1 MRIDPIILGH
11 NQFIGVDHLLQDRAR
26 NRTERFSDIQ
36 KILDVVKF
44 FYDLGGT
51 GMMLSTHP
59 KAMTIME
66 AIGSEPDLSKKLN
79 LYPLIPYAQGYVR
92 RANEMGVVGMLN
104 ERLKPASTYTKFKI
118 LLKGGVS
125 ILRKDFLNILSTLI
139 DVEMLPFKGFNVGA
153 VFLHNVLTDLALS
166 LKAQSIFEF
175 FIEYIED
182 NYGVLPAFGTMNFAR
197 LVESFDE
204 WGIKK
209 PLIMASFNRAGF
221 QMNPS
226 IEECERCL
234 REYDVD
240 VLAMST
246 LAAGY
251 LKPKDAYEYLF
262 SLPNIE
268 SVVVGVSTKEHAEE
282 TFGVI
287 RRYEGVS
294 KL

>member
-1 MRIDPIILGH
+1 
-11 NQFIGVDHLLQDRAR
+11 
-26 NRTERFSDIQ
+26 
-36 KILDVVKF
+36 
-44 FYDLGGT
+44 
-51 GMMLSTHP
+51 MMLSTHP
-59 KAMTIME
+59 KARTIME
-66 AIGSEPDLSKKLN
+66 AIGSEAELSKNLN

-92 RANEMGVVGMLN
+92 RANEMGVVGMLKDAL
-104 ERLKPASTYTKFKI
+104 EPASTSMKFRI

-125 ILRKDFLNILSTLI
+125 VLRKDFLNILSTLI
-139 DVEMLPFKGFNVGA
+139 DVEMLPFKESNVMA

-175 FIEYIED
+175 YVDYIKD
-182 NYGVLPAFGTMNFAR
+182 TYGVIPAFGTMNFAR
-197 LVESFDE
+197 LVKGFDE
-204 WGIKK
+204 WGIEK
-209 PLIMASFNRAGF
+209 PLIMASFNRASF

-226 IEECERCL
+226 RVECERCL
-234 REYDVD
+234 REYDVN

-251 LKPKDAYEYLF
+251 LKPKQAYEYLF

-287 RRYEGVS
+287 RGYGGKR
-294 KL
+294 L

>member
-11 NQFIGVDHLLQDRAR
+11 NQFIGVDHLSQDRAR
-26 NRTERFSDIQ
+26 NRTERFGDIQ
-36 KILDVVKF
+36 KILDVVKS
-44 FYDLGGT
+44 FYELGGT

-66 AIGSEPDLSKKLN
+66 AIGSEAELSKNLN

-92 RANEMGVVGMLN
+92 KANEMGVVGMLKDAL
-104 ERLKPASTYTKFKI
+104 EPASTAMKFKI

-125 ILRKDFLNILSTLI
+125 LLRKDFLKVLSTLI
-139 DVEMLPFKGFNVGA
+139 DVEMLPFKGFNVRA

-166 LKAQSIFEF
+166 LKGQSIFEF
-175 FIEYIED
+175 YIDYIKD
-182 NYGVLPAFGTMNFAR
+182 NYGAVPAFGTMNFAR
-197 LVESFDE
+197 LVESFDG

-209 PLIMASFNRAGF
+209 PLIMASFNKAGF

-226 IEECERCL
+226 REECEKCL
-234 REYDVD
+234 REHDVD

-251 LKPKDAYEYLF
+251 LKPKEAYGYLF

-282 TFGVI
+282 TFGI
-287 RRYEGVS
+287 IQSHREGE
-294 KL
+294 

>member
-1 MRIDPIILGH
+1 
-11 NQFIGVDHLLQDRAR
+11 
-26 NRTERFSDIQ
+26 
-36 KILDVVKF
+36 
-44 FYDLGGT
+44 
-51 GMMLSTHP
+51 
-59 KAMTIME
+59 MTIME
-66 AIGSEPDLSKKLN
+66 AIGSDAELSKKLN

-92 RANEMGVVGMLN
+92 KANEKGVVGMVTDAL
-104 ERLKPASTYTKFKI
+104 EPASTSMKFKI

-139 DVEMLPFKGFNVGA
+139 DVEMLPFKGFNIRA

-175 FIEYIED
+175 YMDYIKD
-182 NYGVLPAFGTMNFAR
+182 NYGVVPAFGTMNFAR
-197 LVESFDE
+197 LVKSFDG

-209 PLIMASFNRAGF
+209 PLIMASFNKAGF

-226 IEECERCL
+226 REECERCL

-251 LKPKDAYEYLF
+251 LKPKEAYEYLF

>member
-1 MRIDPIILGH
+1 MRIDPIVLGH
-11 NQFIGVDHLLQDRAR
+11 NQFIGVDHLSQDRAR
-26 NRTERFSDIQ
+26 NRTARFSDIQ
-36 KILDVVKF
+36 KILDVVKS

-66 AIGSEPDLSKKLN
+66 AIGSEPELSKNFN

-92 RANEMGVVGMLN
+92 KANEMGVVGMLKDAL
-104 ERLKPASTYTKFKI
+104 EPASTAMKFKI

-125 ILRKDFLNILSTLI
+125 ILRKDFLRILLTLI
-139 DVEMLPFKGFNVGA
+139 DVEMLPFKESNVKA
-153 VFLHNVLTDLALS
+153 IFLHNVLTDLALS

-175 FIEYIED
+175 YIDYIKD
-182 NYGVLPAFGTMNFAR
+182 NQGVVPAFGTMNFAR
-197 LVESFDE
+197 LMESFDG

-209 PLIMASFNRAGF
+209 PWIMASFNKAGF

-226 IEECERCL
+226 REECERCL
-234 REYDVD
+234 SEYDVD

-251 LKPKDAYEYLF
+251 LKPKEAYEYLF
-262 SLPNIE
+262 SLQNIE

-282 TFGVI
+282 TFGII
-287 RRYEGVS
+287 RWHGGKR
-294 KL
+294 L